1 MEFLSTLEMII
12 EALTKQSMNFYLVS
26 CEQACLINADISYW
40 ANWLSNITS
49 HRYEILV
56 AHFVHVICICKA

>member
-26 CEQACLINADISYW
+26 CEQACLINADISY
-40 ANWLSNITS
+40 
-49 HRYEILV
+49 
-56 AHFVHVICICKA
+56 